1 MRFWEMGASRPT
13 REDDLEIMED
23 GRAKAE
29 AWWRTSIVE
38 MQPGI
43 IRYRGYAIE
52 DLIGQVSFSGMI
64 WLMLRGDLP
73 SEGQAKLLDT
83 ALMSAVDHGPQAPS
97 IAIARMAMSCGVG
110 LNNAMASAVNVL
122 GDVHGGAGE
131 QALEL
136 YGRIVVQVE
145 NGVPVEEAA
154 ASTIDW
160 WQSGRGGFLPGFGH
174 RFHPVDP
181 RAGPLLSAIDRAAAA
196 GVVEG
201 RFATAARAVEAVL
214 ERRKGKR
221 VPMNIDGAT
230 AAIYGELGFPA
241 PLARGLFCLSRSV
254 GILAHA
260 FEQSQRGERN
270 KGPIPRS
277 FLWAYEGPA
286 ARPIPDTDTA
296 GRLP

>member
-1 MRFWEMGASRPT
+1 MENR
-13 REDDLEIMED
+13 ED
-23 GRAKAE
+23 GRSQAE
-29 AWWRTSIVE
+29 AWWRTSIIE
-38 MQPGI
+38 MEPGI

-52 DLIGQVSFSGMI
+52 DLIGRVSFSGMI
-64 WLMLRGDLP
+64 WLMLRSDLP

-83 ALMSAVDHGPQAPS
+83 ALMAAVDHGPQAPS

-110 LNNAMASAVNVL
+110 LNNAIASAVNVL

-131 QALEL
+131 QAVEL
-136 YGRIVVQVE
+136 YGRIVAQCE
-145 NGVPVEEAA
+145 NGVPIEDAA
-154 ASTIDW
+154 AAAIDW
-160 WQSGRGGFLPGFGH
+160 WQAERSRFLPGFGH

-181 RAGPLLSAIDRAAAA
+181 RAKPLLAAIDEAAAA

-201 RFATAARAVEAVL
+201 HFVAAARAVETAL

-286 ARPIPDTDTA
+286 SRPFPADPGTQGD
-296 GRLP
+296 RP